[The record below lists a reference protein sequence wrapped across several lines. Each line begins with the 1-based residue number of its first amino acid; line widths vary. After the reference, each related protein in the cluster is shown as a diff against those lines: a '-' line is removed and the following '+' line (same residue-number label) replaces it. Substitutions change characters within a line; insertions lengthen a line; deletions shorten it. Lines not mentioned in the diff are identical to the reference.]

1 MSTVTFDILKFVE
14 KLKEAGMP
22 EGQAKAIA
30 EAQVEALSESATST
44 LATKTDLVELKI
56 DVIKWMV
63 GIGLV
68 QIGMMLS
75 ILLKMH

>member
-1 MSTVTFDILKFVE
+1 MRKGDAEHEYRYFRYPEIVE

-44 LATKTDLVELKI
+44 LATRTDWVELKI
-56 DVIKWMV
+56 DVIK
-63 GIGLV
+63 
-68 QIGMMLS
+68 
-75 ILLKMH
+75 KK